1 MSRYRDG
8 AVSYLDVVTAQT
20 TELDT
25 QIAALDVDARRLQAS
40 VGVRARRRLA
50 RRAFM
55 NVSSSARPVPARA
68 HPITSILPASPSQ
81 HRPLSLEKDHAMKTL
96 MFATLLSRVRAAGR
110 ASATQ
115 PDTATAPQTYAA
127 TASASLSSQPA
138 WNARPA
144 TPLTRAQ
151 VYRQLVRAER
161 DGQLAQ
167 LNRELYSH

>member
-1 MSRYRDG
+1 
-8 AVSYLDVVTAQT
+8 
-20 TELDT
+20 
-25 QIAALDVDARRLQAS
+25 
-40 VGVRARRRLA
+40 
-50 RRAFM
+50 
-55 NVSSSARPVPARA
+55 
-68 HPITSILPASPSQ
+68 
-81 HRPLSLEKDHAMKTL
+81 MKTL
-96 MFATLLSRVRAAGR
+96 MFATLLSALCVALPAGPAR
-110 ASATQ
+110 G
-115 PDTATAPQTYAA
+115 PATAPQTYAA

>member
-1 MSRYRDG
+1 MR
-8 AVSYLDVVTAQT
+8 
-20 TELDT
+20 
-25 QIAALDVDARRLQAS
+25 
-40 VGVRARRRLA
+40 
-50 RRAFM
+50 
-55 NVSSSARPVPARA
+55 
-68 HPITSILPASPSQ
+68 
-81 HRPLSLEKDHAMKTL
+81 TL
-96 MFATLLSRVRAAGR
+96 MFATLLSALCVALPGR

-115 PDTATAPQTYAA
+115 PDAATAPRAFAA
-127 TASASLSSQPA
+127 TASAPSSSQPA

>member
-1 MSRYRDG
+1 
-8 AVSYLDVVTAQT
+8 
-20 TELDT
+20 
-25 QIAALDVDARRLQAS
+25 
-40 VGVRARRRLA
+40 
-50 RRAFM
+50 M

-96 MFATLLSRVRAAGR
+96 MFATLLSALCVALPGR

-138 WNARPA
+138 WNARSA

-151 VYRQLVRAER
+151 VYRELVRAER